1 LHDLNVAH
9 FDAAAVVIGENMEA
23 SILATA
29 NVKELGVPFVV
40 ARALDRLHARVLQRV
55 GADRIIEPEKDM
67 GAQLART
74 MASSTVMDYVDLGED
89 EALAEPKVPTKW
101 VGKSLANLHLYR
113 KSGLTILALERKESG
128 GTIPSGD
135 TVLQEGD
142 VLVIG
147 DPRRTWT
154 SSWRTP
160 SSSGRNG
167 PTLTARTTAEGGAAL
182 SACSPEDRRSSV
194 HMDAVRKLELRY
206 RYTTLGKA
214 DLVVEFVGGRIK
226 VFEVDRFLI
235 ERLLEQLEDRER

>member
-1 LHDLNVAH
+1 MSRQFVIIGLGRLGSAMVSTLTSLGHEVLGIDHDEERFQTLSEKSPHAHLIAADATDESALRDLNVGH

-29 NVKELGVPFVV
+29 NVKELGVPYVV
-40 ARALDRLHARVLQRV
+40 SRALDRLHARVLERV

-74 MASSTVMDYVDLGED
+74 MASPTVMDYVDLGGD
-89 EALAEPKVPTKW
+89 EALAEAQVPKKW
-101 VGKSLANLHLYR
+101 VGKSLADLHLYR

-147 DPRRTWT
+147 GPKKNLDKFLADSDLPR
-154 SSWRTP
+154 
-160 SSSGRNG
+160 
-167 PTLTARTTAEGGAAL
+167 A
-182 SACSPEDRRSSV
+182 
-194 HMDAVRKLELRY
+194 
-206 RYTTLGKA
+206 
-214 DLVVEFVGGRIK
+214 
-226 VFEVDRFLI
+226 
-235 ERLLEQLEDRER
+235 